1 MSSLEAFYYWSDVER
16 NKAGESL
23 QECYDKYGTGGWES
37 AAKDMGVQLVFLDAT
52 RDAGCSWLAQMN
64 RPSTGEYAK
73 VHLHENTNDTFKKK
87 GSLVPCGGNVGTE
100 GKAGGPPLTHASL
113 MKLSKSDLQDK
124 CDASNVRRSG
134 NKDALV
140 E

>member
-1 MSSLEAFYYWSDVER
+1 MNRATDPSGHRKGRFTNSHSVATFTAANATAATHARRAAMGLIHAKMAVKYAFISQRQNLFSLVTRIHMSSL
-16 NKAGESL
+16 
-23 QECYDKYGTGGWES
+23 
-37 AAKDMGVQLVFLDAT
+37 
-52 RDAGCSWLAQMN
+52 
-64 RPSTGEYAK
+64 
-73 VHLHENTNDTFKKK
+73 
-87 GSLVPCGGNVGTE
+87 
-100 GKAGGPPLTHASL
+100 LTHASL

>member
-1 MSSLEAFYYWSDVER
+1 MHLFPNVNTYFHESPEYTMSSL
-16 NKAGESL
+16 
-23 QECYDKYGTGGWES
+23 
-37 AAKDMGVQLVFLDAT
+37 
-52 RDAGCSWLAQMN
+52 
-64 RPSTGEYAK
+64 
-73 VHLHENTNDTFKKK
+73 
-87 GSLVPCGGNVGTE
+87 
-100 GKAGGPPLTHASL
+100 LTHASL